1 MGLLM
6 FEIIFYSRRFCR
18 AFLIISCFST
28 ILKGADL
35 GLESTIFNVKQGNGV
50 VVRDKHRGIS
60 SIIDAGNS
68 GSDIETVPLLK
79 RFNTAIFGKGGL
91 QKRNR
96 LRSILLSHSDG
107 DHVKLLTRVVHANS
121 RALKDQNKSS
131 TSHVTAYLGSPFNEY
146 LAGDGLACL
155 DALIAV
161 NVTLRSLSHV
171 MTPEQAKNKNI
182 HACAV
187 RPFFMNALIPEFSDP
202 TRELFAVIM
211 AANASHKGISKFL
224 GAIDSPGDLNEAEPD
239 AETRLSGGKN
249 DNGAVF
255 KLIYK
260 GKNIVFP
267 GDVDGK
273 CTDRLVIN
281 VPESMRYKFLLAH
294 ILLAAHHGAERE
306 RTNNIAWLLASDPHH
321 VIVSAGERDDYIHPS
336 LSVLFSIAGIMRLNE
351 FRCSPHLIQCGDKT
365 GSIIK
370 NCRKLKEQFC
380 IPEGMEISEKE
391 INGFKWLHIWTTLP
405 LYTTSTLGD
414 QIFLIT
420 HTGNIIFI

>member
-1 MGLLM
+1 MMKFILYH
-6 FEIIFYSRRFCR
+6 FWFCLS
-18 AFLIISCFST
+18 FLIVIRFSDAVM
-28 ILKGADL
+28 GADL
-35 GLESTIFNVKQGNGV
+35 GIESTIFNVRQGNGV

-68 GSDIETVPLLK
+68 GSDTETVPLLK

-91 QKRNR
+91 QKRER

-107 DHVKLLTRVVHANS
+107 DHVKLLTRVIHANS
-121 RALKDQNKSS
+121 RALKDQNKSP
-131 TSHVTAYLGSPFNEY
+131 TSYVTAYLGSHFNEY
-146 LAGDGLACL
+146 LVGDGLACL

-171 MTPEQAKNKNI
+171 ITPEQAKNKNI

-187 RPFFMNALIPEFSDP
+187 RPFFMNVLIPEFSDP
-202 TRELFAVIM
+202 ARGLVTVIM
-211 AANASHKGISKFL
+211 AANASHKGVSKFL
-224 GAIDSPGDLNEAEPD
+224 GTIDFPGDLNDATPD
-239 AETRLSGGKN
+239 ANTRFSGGKN
-249 DNGAVF
+249 DNGAVYKF
-255 KLIYK
+255 IYR
-260 GKNIVFP
+260 GKNIIFP

-281 VPESMRYKFLLAH
+281 VPESIRDNFLIAH

-336 LSVLFSIAGIMRLNE
+336 LSVLFSIASIVRINT
-351 FRCSPHLIQCGDKT
+351 FRSSLHLIQCGDRT

-370 NCRKLKEQFC
+370 NSAKLKEQFC
-380 IPEGMEISEKE
+380 VPAGIEIGEKE
-391 INGFKWLHIWTTLP
+391 INGFRWLQIWTPLP

-420 HTGNIIFI
+420 RTGDIIFT

>member
-1 MGLLM
+1 MM
-6 FEIIFYSRRFCR
+6 KFIFYYQWLCRF
-18 AFLIISCFST
+18 FLIVICFST
-28 ILKGADL
+28 VLISADL
-35 GLESTIFNVKQGNGV
+35 GLEPIIFNVRQGNGV

-60 SIIDAGNS
+60 SILDAGNS
-68 GSDIETVPLLK
+68 GSDTETAPLLK

-91 QKRNR
+91 QKRER

-121 RALKDQNKSS
+121 RALKDQNQSPMS
-131 TSHVTAYLGSPFNEY
+131 RVTAYLGSPFNEY
-146 LAGDGLACL
+146 LVGDGLACL

-171 MTPEQAKNKNI
+171 MTPEQAKNKDI
-182 HACAV
+182 HECAV

-202 TRELFAVIM
+202 TRGLMAVIM
-211 AANASHKGISKFL
+211 AANASHKGASKFL
-224 GAIDSPGDLNEAEPD
+224 GTIDFPGDLNEATPD
-239 AETRLSGGKN
+239 ADTRFSGGKN
-249 DNGAVF
+249 DNGAVY
-255 KLIYK
+255 KLIYR
-260 GKNIVFP
+260 GKNIIFP

-281 VPESMRYKFLLAH
+281 VPESIRNNFLLAH

-321 VIVSAGERDDYIHPS
+321 VIISAGERDDYIHPS
-336 LSVLFSIAGIMRLNE
+336 LSVLFSIASIVRLNE
-351 FRCSPHLIQCGDKT
+351 FRSSLHLIQCGDKT

-370 NCRKLKEQFC
+370 NCHKLKEQFC
-380 IPEGMEISEKE
+380 VPEGIEIGEKE
-391 INGFKWLHIWTTLP
+391 INGFKWLQIWTTLP

-414 QIFLIT
+414 QTFLIT
-420 HTGNIIFI
+420 NEGNIVFT